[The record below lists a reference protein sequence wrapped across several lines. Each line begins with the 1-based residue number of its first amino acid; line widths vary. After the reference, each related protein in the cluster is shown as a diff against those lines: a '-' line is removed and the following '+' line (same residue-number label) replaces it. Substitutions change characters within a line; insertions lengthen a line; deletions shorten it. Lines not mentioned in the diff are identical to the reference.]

1 MSSKPARHL
10 MSGWETWEL
19 ELWALV
25 GSLLSFTVMVAV
37 LAIFDGRPIFDWK
50 NVTLNAIIS
59 VLSVTMKAG
68 LTFAIAES
76 IGQWKWMLFSRGERP
91 LMDFERIDMASRG
104 PWGSL
109 RVLLRMHSDF
119 QV

>member
-1 MSSKPARHL
+1 MADWKA
-10 MSGWETWEL
+10 WKL
-19 ELWALV
+19 ELCALV
-25 GSLLSFTVMVAV
+25 GALLSFAIMVVV

-59 VLSVTMKAG
+59 VLSVTMKAS
-68 LTFAIAES
+68 LTFAIAEL
-76 IGQWKWMLFSRGERP
+76 IGQWKWILFSRAERP
-91 LMDFERIDMASRG
+91 LTDFDRIDMASRG

-109 RVLLRMHSDF
+109 RVLSRMHGF

>member
-1 MSSKPARHL
+1 MPSKTTRRGIVNWGA
-10 MSGWETWEL
+10 WKF

-25 GSLLSFTVMVAV
+25 GSVLSFAIMVVV

-50 NVTLNAIIS
+50 SVTLNAIIS
-59 VLSVTMKAG
+59 VLSVAMKAS
-68 LTFAIAES
+68 LTSAVAEL
-76 IGQWKWMLFSRGERP
+76 IGQWKWILFSRGERL

-109 RVLLRMHSDF
+109 RVLSRMRGL

>member
-1 MSSKPARHL
+1 MADWKA
-10 MSGWETWEL
+10 WKF

-25 GSLLSFTVMVAV
+25 GSLLSFVIMVLV

-50 NVTLNAIIS
+50 SVTLNAIIS
-59 VLSVTMKAG
+59 VLSV
-68 LTFAIAES
+68 LTFAIAEL
-76 IGQWKWMLFSRGERP
+76 IGQWKWILFSRGQRP

-109 RVLLRMHSDF
+109 RVLSRMNGL